1 MAGGID
7 LWGCMIIVF
16 VIVAG
21 MVVVIKI
28 LLEFPGLLQWKCVYS
43 EHEHEERVP
52 SGPAYLRRD
61 LELGSSRYK
70 SPRASKHSLHK
81 SNSRVMETEMVEM
94 GSKSSQVHWSRASDQ
109 NNHHHNENNFHSNV
123 NNHHH
128 NESNRIERE
137 HEKSRHHDTRGNHQV
152 ERNGRAGLKSSKE
165 TVVIEA
171 EVVTSS
177 STTSKTRQMNID
189 PSSPG
194 IARQC

>member
-43 EHEHEERVP
+43 EHERAEVT
-52 SGPAYLRRD
+52 GPAYLRRD
-61 LELGSSRYK
+61 LELGRGAR

-94 GSKSSQVHWSRASDQ
+94 GSKASQVHWSRESE
-109 NNHHHNENNFHSNV
+109 HNLQ
-123 NNHHH
+123 HH
-128 NESNRIERE
+128 NESNRIEH
-137 HEKSRHHDTRGNHQV
+137 HENSRHHDRSNQH
-152 ERNGRAGLKSSKE
+152 ERNGRPGLKSSKE
-165 TVVIEA
+165 TVVIEG
-171 EVVTSS
+171 
-177 STTSKTRQMNID
+177 STVNSTSKTRQQMNID

-194 IARQC
+194 IVRQC

>member
-43 EHEHEERVP
+43 EHEHGHEEVT
-52 SGPAYLRRD
+52 GPAYLRRD
-61 LELGSSRYK
+61 LELGRAAR

-94 GSKSSQVHWSRASDQ
+94 GSKSSQVHWSRESEQ
-109 NNHHHNENNFHSNV
+109 NLQ
-123 NNHHH
+123 HH
-128 NESNRIERE
+128 NESNRIEH
-137 HEKSRHHDTRGNHQV
+137 HEKSRHHDRSNQH
-152 ERNGRAGLKSSKE
+152 ERNGRPGLKSSKE

-171 EVVTSS
+171 SAVSS
-177 STTSKTRQMNID
+177 TSKTRQQMNID

>member
-109 NNHHHNENNFHSNV
+109 NNHHHNENNFHSKV

-128 NESNRIERE
+128 NESNRIEQHE
-137 HEKSRHHDTRGNHQV
+137 HEKSRHHDRGNHQD
-152 ERNGRAGLKSSKE
+152 ERNGRPGLKSSKE

>member
-61 LELGSSRYK
+61 LELGSRYK

-109 NNHHHNENNFHSNV
+109 NNHHHNENNFHSKV

-128 NESNRIERE
+128 NESNRIEQHE
-137 HEKSRHHDTRGNHQV
+137 HEKSKHHDRGNHQD
-152 ERNGRAGLKSSKE
+152 ERNGRPGLKSSKE

>member
-21 MVVVIKI
+21 MVVVIKL

-43 EHEHEERVP
+43 EHKREEAV
-52 SGPAYLRRD
+52 GPAYLRRD
-61 LELGSSRYK
+61 LELGRAS
-70 SPRASKHSLHK
+70 SPRVKHSLHT

-94 GSKSSQVHWSRASDQ
+94 GSKSSQVHWSRESEQ
-109 NNHHHNENNFHSNV
+109 NLQ
-123 NNHHH
+123 HH
-128 NESNRIERE
+128 NESNRIEQ
-137 HEKSRHHDTRGNHQV
+137 HEKSRHHDRSNQH
-152 ERNGRAGLKSSKE
+152 ERNGRPGLKSSKE

-171 EVVTSS
+171 SAVSS
-177 STTSKTRQMNID
+177 TSKTRQQMNID

>member
-43 EHEHEERVP
+43 EHEHGHEEVT
-52 SGPAYLRRD
+52 GPAYLRRD
-61 LELGSSRYK
+61 LELGRAAR

-94 GSKSSQVHWSRASDQ
+94 GRSKAAPTDTAREKEQ
-109 NNHHHNENNFHSNV
+109 HH
-123 NNHHH
+123 
-128 NESNRIERE
+128 RDIYIIY
-137 HEKSRHHDTRGNHQV
+137 
-152 ERNGRAGLKSSKE
+152 
-165 TVVIEA
+165 VIY
-171 EVVTSS
+171 
-177 STTSKTRQMNID
+177 IY
-189 PSSPG
+189 
-194 IARQC
+194 IYIYII

>member
-43 EHEHEERVP
+43 EHEHEEVT
-52 SGPAYLRRD
+52 GPAYLRRD
-61 LELGSSRYK
+61 LELGRARR

-81 SNSRVMETEMVEM
+81 SDSRVMETEMVEM
-94 GSKSSQVHWSRASDQ
+94 GSKSSQVHWSRESEQ
-109 NNHHHNENNFHSNV
+109 SLQ
-123 NNHHH
+123 HHH
-128 NESNRIERE
+128 NESSRIDH
-137 HEKSRHHDTRGNHQV
+137 HEKSRYHDRSNQQ
-152 ERNGRAGLKSSKE
+152 ERNGRSGLKSSKE
-165 TVVIEA
+165 MVVIEA
-171 EVVTSS
+171 STVSS
-177 STTSKTRQMNID
+177 TSKTRQMNID

>member
-109 NNHHHNENNFHSNV
+109 NNHHHNENNFHSKV

-128 NESNRIERE
+128 NESNRIEQHE
-137 HEKSRHHDTRGNHQV
+137 HEKSRHHDRSNQ
-152 ERNGRAGLKSSKE
+152 NGRAGLKSSKE

>member
-137 HEKSRHHDTRGNHQV
+137 HEKTRHHDRSNQ
-152 ERNGRAGLKSSKE
+152 NGRAGLKSSKE

>member
-43 EHEHEERVP
+43 EHEHEEVT
-52 SGPAYLRRD
+52 GPAYLRRD
-61 LELGSSRYK
+61 LELGRARR

-94 GSKSSQVHWSRASDQ
+94 GSKSSQVHWSRASEQ
-109 NNHHHNENNFHSNV
+109 

-128 NESNRIERE
+128 NESNRIEHE
-137 HEKSRHHDTRGNHQV
+137 HEKSRHHDRSNQHAD
-152 ERNGRAGLKSSKE
+152 RNGRPGLKSSKE

-177 STTSKTRQMNID
+177 TTSKTRQMNIH

>member
-61 LELGSSRYK
+61 LELGSRYK

-81 SNSRVMETEMVEM
+81 SNSRVMETEMMEM

-109 NNHHHNENNFHSNV
+109 NNFNHHNNESNHHNNV

-137 HEKSRHHDTRGNHQV
+137 HEKSRHHDRGIH
-152 ERNGRAGLKSSKE
+152 NGRAGLKSSKE

>member
-43 EHEHEERVP
+43 EHEHEEVT
-52 SGPAYLRRD
+52 GPAYLRRD
-61 LELGSSRYK
+61 LELGRARR

-94 GSKSSQVHWSRASDQ
+94 GSKSSQVHWSRESEQ
-109 NNHHHNENNFHSNV
+109 NLQ
-123 NNHHH
+123 HHH
-128 NESNRIERE
+128 NESNRIDH
-137 HEKSRHHDTRGNHQV
+137 HEKSKYHDRSNQQQ
-152 ERNGRAGLKSSKE
+152 ERNGRSGLKSSKE
-165 TVVIEA
+165 MVVIEA
-171 EVVTSS
+171 STVSS
-177 STTSKTRQMNID
+177 TSKTRQMNID

>member
-1 MAGGID
+1 MG
-7 LWGCMIIVF
+7 
-16 VIVAG
+16 
-21 MVVVIKI
+21 
-28 LLEFPGLLQWKCVYS
+28 
-43 EHEHEERVP
+43 
-52 SGPAYLRRD
+52 
-61 LELGSSRYK
+61 GSSRYK

-94 GSKSSQVHWSRASDQ
+94 GSKSSQVHWSRANEQ

-152 ERNGRAGLKSSKE
+152 KRNGRAGLKSSKE